1 MQIESYHPGVTVQEI
16 RDETDWPLKVA
27 PDVAETPEPSREEI
41 LAVRKYDP
49 QGVWTS

>member
-1 MQIESYHPGVTVQEI
+1 MQIESCHPGVTVREI

-27 PDVAETPEPSREEI
+27 ADVTETPEPSREEI

-49 QGVWTS
+49 EGVWTS